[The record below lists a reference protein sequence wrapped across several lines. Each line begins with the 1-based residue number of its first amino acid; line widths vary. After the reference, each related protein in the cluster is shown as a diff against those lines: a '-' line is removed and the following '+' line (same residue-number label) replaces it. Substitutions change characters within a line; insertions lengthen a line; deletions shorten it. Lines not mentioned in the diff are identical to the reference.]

1 MEYNKVEEMAK
12 KFADEVMTEE
22 YGERFTSLDKIEKD
36 TELYEKW
43 EYLEVSFQQM
53 ILNIQYI

>member
-22 YGERFTSLDKIEKD
+22 YGERFTSLDKVEKD
-36 TELYEKW
+36 NELFEKW
-43 EYLEVSFQQM
+43 EYLDVSFRQM

>member
-12 KFADEVMTEE
+12 RFADEVMTEE
-22 YGERFTSLDKIEKD
+22 YGERFTSLDKVEKD
-36 TELYEKW
+36 NELFEKW
-43 EYLEVSFQQM
+43 EYLNVSFRQM

>member
-12 KFADEVMTEE
+12 RFADEVMTEE
-22 YGERFTSLDKIEKD
+22 YGERFTSLDKVEKD
-36 TELYEKW
+36 NELYEKW
-43 EYLEVSFQQM
+43 EYLDVSFRQM

>member
-12 KFADEVMTEE
+12 RFADEVMTEE
-22 YGERFTSLDKIEKD
+22 YGERFTSLDKVEKD
-36 TELYEKW
+36 NELFEKW
-43 EYLEVSFQQM
+43 EYLDVSFRQM

>member
-22 YGERFTSLDKIEKD
+22 YGERFTSLDKVEKD
-36 TELYEKW
+36 NELFEKW
-43 EYLEVSFQQM
+43 EYLVISFRQM

>member
-12 KFADEVMTEE
+12 RFADEVMTEE

-36 TELYEKW
+36 NELYEKW
-43 EYLEVSFQQM
+43 EYLDVSFRQM

>member
-22 YGERFTSLDKIEKD
+22 YGERFTSLDKVEKD
-36 TELYEKW
+36 NELYEKW
-43 EYLEVSFQQM
+43 EYLDVSFRQM

>member
-12 KFADEVMTEE
+12 RFANEVMTEE
-22 YGERFTSLDKIEKD
+22 YGERFTSFDKVEKD
-36 TELYEKW
+36 NELYEKW
-43 EYLEVSFQQM
+43 EYLDVSFRQM

>member
-12 KFADEVMTEE
+12 RFANEVMTEE
-22 YGERFTSLDKIEKD
+22 YGERFSSLDKIEKD
-36 TELYEKW
+36 NELFEKW
-43 EYLEVSFQQM
+43 EYLDVSFRQM

>member
-22 YGERFTSLDKIEKD
+22 YGERFISLDKVEKD
-36 TELYEKW
+36 NELFSKW
-43 EYLEVSFQQM
+43 EYLVVSFRQM

>member
-12 KFADEVMTEE
+12 RFADEVMTEE
-22 YGERFTSLDKIEKD
+22 YGERFTSLDKVEKD
-36 TELYEKW
+36 NELFSKW
-43 EYLEVSFQQM
+43 EYLDVSFRQM